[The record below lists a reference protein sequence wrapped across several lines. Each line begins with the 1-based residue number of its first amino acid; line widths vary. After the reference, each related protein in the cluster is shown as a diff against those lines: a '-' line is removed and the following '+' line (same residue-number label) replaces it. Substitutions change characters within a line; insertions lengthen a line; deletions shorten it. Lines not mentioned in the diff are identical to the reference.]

1 MTISIDIS
9 SVQPNLTDLLS
20 SLAEGSEIILTQG
33 DTPVA
38 YLVPA
43 NSPSH
48 PRIPGL
54 HPGAIQINENFDQ
67 PLPDSFWTGNS

>member
-1 MTISIDIS
+1 MAISIDIS
-9 SVQPNLTDLLS
+9 SVQPNLADLLT
-20 SLAEGSEIILTQG
+20 SLADGSEIVLTQG

-54 HPGAIQINENFDQ
+54 HPGAIQISEDFNQ
-67 PLPDSFWTGNS
+67 PLPDAFWTGNS